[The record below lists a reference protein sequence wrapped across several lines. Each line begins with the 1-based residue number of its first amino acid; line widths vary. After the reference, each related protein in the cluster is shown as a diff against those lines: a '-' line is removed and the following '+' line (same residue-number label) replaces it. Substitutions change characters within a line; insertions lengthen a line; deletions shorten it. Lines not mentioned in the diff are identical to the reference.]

1 MNDINSLQKS
11 FEGFN
16 QATLHIQQAFASLE
30 KKFDSL
36 NLELEE
42 KNQELLR
49 TLSEKEEMKS
59 YLQNILE
66 SLTNGVLVTNLED
79 EIQVLNHSSEI
90 FLGQPQEE
98 VLGRHIRVLFK
109 EIPSNEWMDIFLN
122 TSCQKGRGS
131 RLTYKDRLIEIAGSP
146 IKSGGRKIGTVFILR
161 DITRIEK
168 LESMAKRSEKFVALG
183 EMAANIAHEI
193 RNPLGSI
200 ELYASLLMKELK
212 SVKDRDRIAR
222 IISSVKKMDNKIS
235 NLLLFTKNR
244 NLIIKRIPVHDF
256 LNEILGF
263 CEPLIDRE
271 KISISTAYADYEPW
285 IDGDVEMLKQ
295 AIFNVILN
303 ALQSLDQNGGNLS
316 FETFYPFFGQDNE
329 ADESFIEI
337 MIRDSGIGIPGEML
351 PRIFDP
357 FYTTKE
363 EGSGLGLA
371 IVHTIIE
378 MHRGYIHVESTE
390 RKGTVF
396 HILLPLIKEHGQ
408 LICPQVKP

>member
-408 LICPQVKP
+408 QICPQVKP

>member
-11 FEGFN
+11 LEGFN

-90 FLGQPQEE
+90 FLGKPQEE

>member
-90 FLGQPQEE
+90 FLGKPQEE

>member
-90 FLGQPQEE
+90 FLGKPQEE

-408 LICPQVKP
+408 QICPQVKP

>member
-212 SVKDRDRIAR
+212 SVKDRDRISR

-408 LICPQVKP
+408 QICPQVKP

>member
-1 MNDINSLQKS
+1 MNDITSLQKS

-36 NLELEE
+36 NRELEE
-42 KNQELLR
+42 KNEELLR

-79 EIQVLNHSSEI
+79 EIQVLNHASEG
-90 FLGQPQEE
+90 FLGKPQGE
-98 VLGRHIRVLFK
+98 VIGKHLRVLFRDL
-109 EIPSNEWMDIFLN
+109 PSSEWMDIFLN
-122 TSCQKGRGS
+122 KSCQKGRGA
-131 RLTYKDRLIEIAGSP
+131 RLTFKDRLLEITGSP
-146 IKSGGRKIGTVFILR
+146 IKSGERKTGTVFILR

-168 LESMAKRSEKFVALG
+168 LEGMAKRSEKFTALG

-212 SVKDRDRIAR
+212 GVREKDRISR

-244 NLIIKRIPVHDF
+244 NLILQRIPLHNF
-256 LNEILGF
+256 LNELLGF
-263 CEPLIDRE
+263 CEPMIDRD
-271 KISISTAYADYEPW
+271 KIFVNVAYAEEEPW
-285 IDGDVEMLKQ
+285 IEGDVEMLKQ
-295 AIFNVILN
+295 AFFNLILN
-303 ALQSLDQNGGNLS
+303 ALQSLDAKGGS
-316 FETFYPFFGQDNE
+316 IGFETSYPPGQDQE
-329 ADESFIEI
+329 TDEPFIEI
-337 MIRDSGIGIPGEML
+337 KISDSGSGIPRAML
-351 PRIFDP
+351 ARIFDP
-357 FYTTKE
+357 FFTTRE

-371 IVHTIIE
+371 IVHNIIE
-378 MHRGYIHVESTE
+378 MHRGYISVESVE
-390 RKGTVF
+390 GKGTVVQ
-396 HILLPLIKEHGQ
+396 ILLPL
-408 LICPQVKP
+408 VK

>member
-1 MNDINSLQKS
+1 MNDIASLQKS

-42 KNQELLR
+42 KNRELLK

-59 YLQNILE
+59 YLQRILE
-66 SLTNGVLVTNLED
+66 SLTNGVIVTNLED

-90 FLGQPQEE
+90 FLGKPQSEA
-98 VLGRHIRVLFK
+98 VGRHIRVLFSDTA
-109 EIPSNEWMDIFLN
+109 SNDWMDIFLN
-122 TSCQKGRGS
+122 KSFEKGIGS
-131 RLTYKDRLIEIAGSP
+131 RLSYKDRLLEITGSF
-146 IKSGGRKIGTVFILR
+146 IKSGGRNIGTVFVLR

-168 LESMAKRSEKFVALG
+168 LESMAKRSEKFTALG

-200 ELYASLLMKELK
+200 ELYASLLMKEIK
-212 SVKDRDRIAR
+212 SVKDQDRISR

-244 NLIIKRIPVHDF
+244 NLILKRIPLHDF
-256 LNEILGF
+256 LSEIIGF
-263 CEPLIDRE
+263 CEPLVDQD
-271 KISISTAYADYEPW
+271 KIYISTAFADYEPW
-285 IDGDVEMLKQ
+285 VDGDVEMLKQ
-295 AIFNVILN
+295 AFFNLTLN
-303 ALQSLDQNGGNLS
+303 ALQSLDQKGGNLS
-316 FETFYPFFGQDNE
+316 FETLCPCAGQDCE
-329 ADESFIEI
+329 ADENFIEI
-337 MIRDSGIGIPGEML
+337 IIRDSGIGISQEML

-357 FYTTKE
+357 FFTTKE

-371 IVHTIIE
+371 IVHNIIE
-378 MHRGYIHVESTE
+378 MHRGYIHVESVE
-390 RKGTVF
+390 GKGTSF
-396 HILLPLIKEHGQ
+396 HILLPLIREAGT
-408 LICPQVKP
+408 LSET

>member
-90 FLGQPQEE
+90 FLGKPQEE

-122 TSCQKGRGS
+122 PSCQKGRGS

-212 SVKDRDRIAR
+212 SVKDRDRISR

-408 LICPQVKP
+408 QICPQVKP